1 MVDIGGELAQQGES
15 GEVGGHCRKSLLC
28 FLAHKLLVLRRRQQE
43 SQQLQ
48 RSIQD
53 WILPLQMGTPQ
64 KKIGDGALLIT
75 S

>member
-1 MVDIGGELAQQGES
+1 MVDIGGELAKQGEG

-43 SQQLQ
+43 PQQLQ
-48 RSIQD
+48 RSIED
-53 WILPLQMGTPQ
+53 WIMSLQMGTPQ
-64 KKIGDGALLIT
+64 TRSEDDSLPIT

>member
-1 MVDIGGELAQQGES
+1 MVDIGGELAKQGES

-28 FLAHKLLVLRRRQQE
+28 FLAHELLVLRRRQQE

-48 RSIQD
+48 GSIED
-53 WILPLQMGTPQ
+53 WTVSLQICTSET
-64 KKIGDGALLIT
+64 KIGDGGFLIT

>member
-1 MVDIGGELAQQGES
+1 MVDIGGELAKQGES

-48 RSIQD
+48 RSIED
-53 WILPLQMGTPQ
+53 WIMSLQMGTPQ
-64 KKIGDGALLIT
+64 TKIGDDSLSIT